1 MALSVLAFALPYRHY
16 NEHVSNSHHG
26 VGFVTCDTPQQM
38 HTISEMARISS
49 FIINLGDHHINDGQA
64 VGFTCCSSFVVYNA
78 ATHSTL
84 TRCDDALLYHF
95 DVPLQMLVIMDYI
108 FL

>member
-1 MALSVLAFALPYRHY
+1 MAPVCLDICTTIPTLQRTCFKQPR
-16 NEHVSNSHHG
+16 G
-26 VGFVTCDTPQQM
+26 RGFVTCHTPQQM
-38 HTISEMARISS
+38 HTISEMAHISS
-49 FIINLGDHHINDGQA
+49 FIINLGDHHTNDSQA

-78 ATHSTL
+78 ATHSML